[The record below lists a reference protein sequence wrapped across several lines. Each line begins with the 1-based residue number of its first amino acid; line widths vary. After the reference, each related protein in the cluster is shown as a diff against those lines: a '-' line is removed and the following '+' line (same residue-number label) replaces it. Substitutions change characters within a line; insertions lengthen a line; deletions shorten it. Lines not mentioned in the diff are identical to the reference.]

1 MPLSPPLCLTLIPNP
16 PESMRSKRLASH
28 SANKASSSSSSSHSS
43 ATAAD
48 SLLPTTEDPPSTN
61 GGPDGRSAPQT
72 PPASKPL
79 PEPHAAASPA
89 ATSRRSERKRKPR
102 EFGGKSSPEIRQ
114 KKVWSEHDEVELLKG
129 ALAFRSRT
137 DALPKQPTMAA
148 FFASIKSSVG
158 PHLTADQVG
167 YKLKRLKSKFVHSAS
182 AGPAAGATAHDRR
195 IYELSTD
202 VWAEE
207 VKHGDAEEDESGD
220 VAVAADAEGEEEE
233 TGGDNDRFPFI
244 REAAAAYWKVN
255 GRCMSGVLLE
265 KGLKLID
272 PSKGTALE
280 EKLRKQCETEM
291 ELWMKRLD
299 MLKEISELLL
309 EAHKSSRL

>member
-1 MPLSPPLCLTLIPNP
+1 
-16 PESMRSKRLASH
+16 MRSKRLASH

-43 ATAAD
+43 AAAAD
-48 SLLPTTEDPPSTN
+48 SRLPTTEDPPSTN
-61 GGPDGRSAPQT
+61 GGPGGRSAPQT

-158 PHLTADQVG
+158 PHLTTDQVG
-167 YKLKRLKSKFVHSAS
+167 YKLKRF
-182 AGPAAGATAHDRR
+182 
-195 IYELSTD
+195 
-202 VWAEE
+202 
-207 VKHGDAEEDESGD
+207 
-220 VAVAADAEGEEEE
+220 
-233 TGGDNDRFPFI
+233 
-244 REAAAAYWKVN
+244 
-255 GRCMSGVLLE
+255 
-265 KGLKLID
+265 D
-272 PSKGTALE
+272 P
-280 EKLRKQCETEM
+280 
-291 ELWMKRLD
+291 
-299 MLKEISELLL
+299 
-309 EAHKSSRL
+309 